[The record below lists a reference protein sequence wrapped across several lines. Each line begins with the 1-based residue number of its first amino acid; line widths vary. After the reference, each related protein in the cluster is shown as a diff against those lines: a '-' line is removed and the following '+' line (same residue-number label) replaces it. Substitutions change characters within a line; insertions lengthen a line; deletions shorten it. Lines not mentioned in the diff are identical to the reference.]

1 MRTMD
6 WCELSQALW
15 DLWIQ
20 IVERCDC
27 ILQMQLPL
35 QMDRHL
41 QIQQSHRQVSEMRQS
56 HGDG

>member
-1 MRTMD
+1 MD